1 MGQEVVD
8 RLHRLMWKA
17 PQRIAIEIA
26 EIWICDDESALEM
39 SQSVVLVEFESVF
52 AVSNLHKGKVRS
64 PTVARNLVNIE
75 EVSKAFDIRPLLT
88 KVSLGI
94 SEGERIGIVGRNGA
108 GKSTLMRIITGEEAP
123 DAGRVTKS
131 NSTAIGYLAQIDN
144 ADPTATVG
152 DVVLGDREKHEWAG
166 DSRIREIFT
175 GLFGGFDDHLFERTF
190 GNLSGGEKRR
200 VGLAKLLIDDI
211 QLVLLDEPT
220 NHLDVEGVAWL
231 AEHLKR
237 RTDLAVLVVTHDR
250 WFLDE
255 ITERTWEVV
264 QGKVEEYEGGY
275 SAFVLAKAERSRQSA
290 ATEARRNN
298 LIRKELAWL
307 RRGAPARTTKP
318 KFRVDAANELI
329 SAEPAPRDGSELL
342 KFALNRLGKTVLEAK
357 DMQVKAGDKEL
368 LSHLTWNI
376 GPGDRIGIVGIN
388 GAGKSTLMRVLAS
401 ELQPAAGKL
410 TTGITVKIAF
420 LTQHLDE
427 LDPTWRVLEAVEKVA
442 QYVELG
448 KGKTL
453 SASQLC
459 ERLGFDRDGQWTPV
473 GDLSGGERRRLQLT
487 RLLMDAPNV
496 LMLDEPTNDFDIET
510 LTELEDLLDSY
521 GGTLLVVSHDR
532 YFLERVCDR
541 FVGLLGDLQLR
552 DLPRGVDEYLELR
565 HQQSTPTQNSGG
577 KGKSSS
583 AAEERQLKKDLT
595 RVERQIEK
603 GRAEVARLTAEQETF
618 AMDPTKLVEVSEQ
631 LAKVSA
637 ELVTREEEW
646 LSITMAL
653 EG

>member
-1 MGQEVVD
+1 M
-8 RLHRLMWKA
+8 
-17 PQRIAIEIA
+17 
-26 EIWICDDESALEM
+26 
-39 SQSVVLVEFESVF
+39 
-52 AVSNLHKGKVRS
+52 
-64 PTVARNLVNIE
+64 ARNLVNIE
-75 EVSKAFDIRPLLT
+75 EVSKAFDIRPLLI

-108 GKSTLMRIITGEEAP
+108 GKSTLMRIISGEEAA
-123 DAGRVTKS
+123 DEGRVTKS
-131 NSTAIGYLAQIDN
+131 NATNIGFLAQIDS
-144 ADPTATVG
+144 ADPKATVG
-152 DVVLGDREKHEWAG
+152 EIVLGDRQKHEWAG
-166 DSRIREIFT
+166 DARIREIFT
-175 GLFGGFDDHLFERTF
+175 GLFGGFDDHLFERTI

-211 QLVLLDEPT
+211 QLILLDEPT

-231 AEHLKR
+231 AEHLKK

-255 ITERTWEVV
+255 ITDRTWEVV
-264 QGKVEEYEGGY
+264 QGNVEEYDGGY
-275 SAFVLAKAERSRQSA
+275 SAFVLAKAERSRQAA

-357 DMQVKAGDKEL
+357 DMQVNAGDKEL

-510 LTELEDLLDSY
+510 LTELEDLLDSF

-565 HQQSTPTQNSGG
+565 HNQSVST
-577 KGKSSS
+577 SSS
-583 AAEERQLKKDLT
+583 AGKTKTSNAAEERQLKKELT

-603 GRAEVARLTAEQETF
+603 GKAEVVRLTQEQETF
-618 AMDPTKLVEVSEQ
+618 AMDAAKLIEISEQ

-637 ELVTREEEW
+637 ELATREEEW

>member
-1 MGQEVVD
+1 
-8 RLHRLMWKA
+8 
-17 PQRIAIEIA
+17 
-26 EIWICDDESALEM
+26 
-39 SQSVVLVEFESVF
+39 
-52 AVSNLHKGKVRS
+52 
-64 PTVARNLVNIE
+64 
-75 EVSKAFDIRPLLT
+75 
-88 KVSLGI
+88 
-94 SEGERIGIVGRNGA
+94 
-108 GKSTLMRIITGEEAP
+108 MRIISGEEAA
-123 DAGRVTKS
+123 DEGRVTKS
-131 NSTAIGYLAQIDN
+131 NATNIGFLAQIDS
-144 ADPTATVG
+144 ADPKATVG
-152 DVVLGDREKHEWAG
+152 EIVLGDRQKHEWAG
-166 DSRIREIFT
+166 DARIREIFT
-175 GLFGGFDDHLFERTF
+175 GLFGGFDDHLFERTI

-211 QLVLLDEPT
+211 QLILLDEPT

-231 AEHLKR
+231 AEHLKK

-255 ITERTWEVV
+255 ITDRTWEVV
-264 QGKVEEYEGGY
+264 QGNVEEYDGGY
-275 SAFVLAKAERSRQSA
+275 SAFVLAKAERSRQAA

-510 LTELEDLLDSY
+510 LTELEDLLDSF

-565 HQQSTPTQNSGG
+565 HNQSVST
-577 KGKSSS
+577 SSS
-583 AAEERQLKKDLT
+583 AGKTKTSNAAEERQLKKDLT

-603 GRAEVARLTAEQETF
+603 GKAEVIRLTQEQETF
-618 AMDPTKLVEVSEQ
+618 AMDAAKLIEISEQ

-637 ELVTREEEW
+637 ELATREEEW